1 MEQPVG
7 NACISRILGQIK
19 QHLLGCSFDGAMD
32 PYAAE
37 VIREVEQLLPVLL
50 RCEEA
55 QCARTSSEREAVFSL
70 RILFAPTGPLQEL
83 SLDHRW
89 GNALLSLAKEAEAW
103 ADQITA

>member
-7 NACISRILGQIK
+7 NACITRILGQVK
-19 QHLLGCSFDGAMD
+19 QRLLGCSFDGAMD

-37 VIREVEQLLPVLL
+37 VIREIEQLLPVLL

-55 QCARTSSEREAVFSL
+55 RRVRTLLEREAVYSL

-83 SLDHRW
+83 SLDHGW
-89 GNALLSLAKEAEAW
+89 GDALLPLLKEAEAW
-103 ADQITA
+103 ADQIAL